1 MVYDD
6 TWEDIKYA
14 LKRFW
19 QPGLTA
25 YRKALAE
32 QTEFAGWPAFD
43 QEAFAGI
50 DESIIPASAHY
61 GIPEQVTGDPETA
74 NLFICLK
81 NPSCPVEAKQEP
93 FTGVQD
99 YFARAED
106 LVKDANQIAAKR
118 LIYNFENNIF
128 KEPVGAYYIKQYLT
142 GPFRNRFSEVAG
154 RTLDPA
160 KKESFYGLKISNL
173 ELIPYRSRHPFKEND
188 LKRSKATQLTV
199 RIIIRRIVDYWQGSV
214 SPAVAPLFVMRA
226 WKEYRAEIDRY
237 LKENPIVLA
246 DEVIKS
252 FDDIITFNYTHT
264 GGYLFAAPSS
274 QSASLGP
281 DSCFIIGPYQDT
293 LATVIPHLIESN

>member
-6 TWEDIKYA
+6 TWEDIHYA
-14 LKRFW
+14 LERFW

-43 QEAFAGI
+43 QETFAGI
-50 DESIIPASAHY
+50 DEIIIPASVHY
-61 GIPEQVTGDPETA
+61 GIPEQVTGNPVTA

-81 NPSCPVEAKQEP
+81 NPSYPVEAEQEP

-160 KKESFYGLKISNL
+160 KKKSFYGLKISNL

-237 LKENPIVLA
+237 LKENPIVLT

-264 GGYLFAAPSS
+264 GGCLFAAPSS

-281 DSCFIIGPYQDT
+281 DSCFIIGSYQDT
-293 LATVIPHLIESN
+293 LAAVIPHLIESN